1 MIIAVTIAIIVANFG
16 AIIPVNIEYIKY
28 EHIPIIA
35 VAITGFIT
43 IFENGKFNFIFFLK
57 NVLAIE
63 KAITWHATDPQAAP
77 FTPIAGF
84 GTKIRFNIN
93 FTNTPAS

>member
-1 MIIAVTIAIIVANFG
+1 MITAITIAIIVANFC

-35 VAITGFIT
+35 VAITGFTT

-57 NVLAIE
+57 NVLAIVN
-63 KAITWHATDPQAAP
+63 AIKWHATDAQAAP

-84 GTKIRFNIN
+84 GTKIRFKIS